1 MKGHKQPVIYEGIVT
16 RPGQDSDLQRCLP
29 GRMWWYLEYGHLH
42 DRSFKTGRNP
52 VAGPEFSMLY
62 CDGGTGKTAPG
73 VSVFYDITGMNSG
86 ITL

>member
-16 RPGQDSDLQRCLP
+16 RPGQDSV
-29 GRMWWYLEYGHLH
+29 EYGHLH

-62 CDGGTGKTAPG
+62 SDGGTGKTAPG